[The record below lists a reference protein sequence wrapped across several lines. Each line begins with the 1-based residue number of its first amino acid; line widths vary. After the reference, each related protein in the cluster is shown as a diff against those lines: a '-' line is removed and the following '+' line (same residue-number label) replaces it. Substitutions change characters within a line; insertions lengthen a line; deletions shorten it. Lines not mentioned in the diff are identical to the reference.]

1 MRFKL
6 ASPIHL
12 RMRDFPRAVITLKFL
27 FMLSATIVTAAAM
40 VASPAQQP
48 VQQPVQVDE
57 PVAAGVLLETR
68 CANVQPDAEY
78 FIPENISA
86 HTVPSGSGGYGYR
99 QGCPFWVVDFSM
111 NSKSNTVLSPDG
123 SRFREPTLFYGIA
136 HDLPSS
142 QSAGGK
148 DPIVKEDCLRLRVEY
163 IIYTKF
169 KHESAFVIKRH
180 ITAKGTWIS
189 SANVCSLSLNYA
201 LPENSFKTEAPEA
214 NVRVIRVATRVKL
227 RTSWQEAA
235 GRVEDAPV
243 R

>member
-6 ASPIHL
+6 ASRINL
-12 RMRDFPRAVITLKFL
+12 RMRGFPVAVITLKSFG
-27 FMLSATIVTAAAM
+27 LSATIVTAAAIT
-40 VASPAQQP
+40 AAQQK
-48 VQQPVQVDE
+48 VQLDGESVPIDVFLE
-57 PVAAGVLLETR
+57 SKCAKAA
-68 CANVQPDAEY
+68 ADAEY
-78 FIPENISA
+78 FIPENISF
-86 HTVPSGSGGYGYR
+86 HIVPSSSGRYGYR

-111 NSKSNTVLSPDG
+111 NSKANTVLAPDG
-123 SRFREPTLFYGIA
+123 TRFREKTLFYGLA

-169 KHESAFVIKRH
+169 KHESAFVLKRH
-180 ITAKGTWIS
+180 ITAKGSWT

-201 LPENSFKTEAPEA
+201 LPQNSFRTEAPEA

-235 GRVEDAPV
+235 GRVEDAPEP
-243 R
+243 

>member
-1 MRFKL
+1 MRYKL
-6 ASPIHL
+6 ASIIHL
-12 RMRDFPRAVITLKFL
+12 RMRDFPGAVIPLKSL
-27 FMLSATIVTAAAM
+27 TVLSATVVTAAALA
-40 VASPAQQP
+40 VAQQP
-48 VQQPVQVDE
+48 IQHDGQSVP
-57 PVAAGVLLETR
+57 AGVLLETR
-68 CANVQPDAEY
+68 CAKVQPDAEY
-78 FIPENISA
+78 FIPENLSA
-86 HTVPSGSGGYGYR
+86 HTVPSGSGRYGYR

-111 NSKSNTVLSPDG
+111 NSKSNTVLNPDG
-123 SRFREPTLFYGIA
+123 TRFREKALFYGLA

-142 QSAGGK
+142 QSEGGK

-169 KHESAFVIKRH
+169 KHESTFVFKRH
-180 ITAKGTWIS
+180 ITAKGGWT

>member
-6 ASPIHL
+6 ASLIHL
-12 RMRDFPRAVITLKFL
+12 RMRDFLGAVITLKSL
-27 FMLSATIVTAAAM
+27 FVLSATIVAAAAM
-40 VASPAQQP
+40 AAAQQP
-48 VQQPVQVDE
+48 VHHDE
-57 PVAAGVLLETR
+57 SVPADVLLETR
-68 CANVQPDAEY
+68 CAKVQPDAEY
-78 FIPENISA
+78 FIPENLSG
-86 HTVPSGSGGYGYR
+86 HTVPSGSGRYGYR

-111 NSKSNTVLSPDG
+111 NSKSNTVLNPDG
-123 SRFREPTLFYGIA
+123 SRFREKALFYGLA

-169 KHESAFVIKRH
+169 KHESAFVLKRH
-180 ITAKGTWIS
+180 ITAKGEWIS

-214 NVRVIRVATRVKL
+214 NVRMIRVATRVKL

-235 GRVEDAPV
+235 ARVEDAPV